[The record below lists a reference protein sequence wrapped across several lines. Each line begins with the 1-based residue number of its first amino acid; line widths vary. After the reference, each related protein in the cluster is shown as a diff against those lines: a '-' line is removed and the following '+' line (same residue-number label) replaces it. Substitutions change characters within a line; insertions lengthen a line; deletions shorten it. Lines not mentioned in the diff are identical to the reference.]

1 MRVARFRRVWRQRFT
16 TYPSTAVVVLCGG
29 AGLMKIHYN
38 NGKQEKIID
47 NVIAV
52 QVIGA
57 NEPVTALMANGSELT
72 ISLNN
77 I

>member
-1 MRVARFRRVWRQRFT
+1 
-16 TYPSTAVVVLCGG
+16 
-29 AGLMKIHYN
+29 MKIHYN

-47 NVIAV
+47 KVIAI

-77 I
+77 IEMILDDSITEKTK